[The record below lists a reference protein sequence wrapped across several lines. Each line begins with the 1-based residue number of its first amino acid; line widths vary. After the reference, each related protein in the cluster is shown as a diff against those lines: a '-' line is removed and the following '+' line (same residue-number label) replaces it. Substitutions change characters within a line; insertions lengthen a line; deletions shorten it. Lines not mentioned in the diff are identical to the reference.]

1 MKRLTNKQQQ
11 ILSFIR
17 VYKAKTG
24 ESPIVREI
32 GDAFGLKSTN
42 GVVGHLKAIE
52 AKGRLKRL
60 GFMPRG
66 LEVIDNLRLRFG
78 GVVSAT

>member
-1 MKRLTNKQQQ
+1 MKRLTDKQQR

-17 VYKAKTG
+17 VFTAKTG
-24 ESPIVREI
+24 ESPTVREI
-32 GDAFGLKSTN
+32 GDSFGIKSPN
-42 GVVGHLKAIE
+42 GVVGHIKAIE

-66 LEVIDNLRLRFG
+66 LTVIDDLCIQFG
-78 GVVSAT
+78 GTIG